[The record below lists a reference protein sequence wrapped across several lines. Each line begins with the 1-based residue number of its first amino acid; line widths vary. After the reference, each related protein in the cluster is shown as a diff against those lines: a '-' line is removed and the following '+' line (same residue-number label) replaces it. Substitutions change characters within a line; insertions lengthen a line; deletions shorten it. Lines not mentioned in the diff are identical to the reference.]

1 METNRPNPPLVG
13 GSTRPPLSESPS
25 PTPPSGD
32 QPAPSRN
39 GQGKLVFQ
47 ITTAGGAIPL
57 EGAEVTLRDSRG
69 YGDAGGGVLSVLY
82 SGRDGKTE
90 AVILPAPVR
99 TYSLEPARDGA
110 PVPYALY
117 NADVR
122 MEGFYAQSYVS
133 IPIFD
138 GITSIQRASL
148 IPLPEN
154 GYEGGVR
161 PDGEMFV
168 EGENPDL

>member
-1 METNRPNPPLVG
+1 MERNIPIPEPRPLP
-13 GSTRPPLSESPS
+13 RPSS
-25 PTPPSGD
+25 
-32 QPAPSRN
+32 PAPSPRPSDGDRSDTRPMT

-57 EGAEVTLRDSRG
+57 EGAEVTLRQSRG
-69 YGDAGGGVLSVLY
+69 PTDSGGDVLSVLY

-90 AVILPAPVR
+90 VLPLPAPAR
-99 TYSLEPARDGA
+99 GYSLEPARDGA

-122 MEGFYAQSYVS
+122 MDGFYKQSYIR
-133 IPIFD
+133 IPVFD

-154 GYEGGVR
+154 GYEGGTR

>member
-1 METNRPNPPLVG
+1 MENPTSTIRPDAAL
-13 GSTRPPLSESPS
+13 T
-25 PTPPSGD
+25 
-32 QPAPSRN
+32 
-39 GQGKLVFQ
+39 GQGRLIFQ

-57 EGAEVTLRDSRG
+57 EGAEITLRQSRSPTDPG
-69 YGDAGGGVLSVLY
+69 GDVLAVQY

-90 AVILPAPVR
+90 ALPLPAPAR
-99 TYSLEPARDGA
+99 GYSLEPARDGA
-110 PVPYALY
+110 PTPYALY

-122 MEGFYAQSYVS
+122 MEGFYAQSYVR

-138 GITSIQRASL
+138 GITSIQRAAL

-154 GYEGGVR
+154 GYEGGTR

>member
-1 METNRPNPPLVG
+1 MERNIPIPEPRPIPRPSSPAP
-13 GSTRPPLSESPS
+13 STRPSD
-25 PTPPSGD
+25 GD
-32 QPAPSRN
+32 RSDTRPMT

-57 EGAEVTLRDSRG
+57 EGAEVTLRQSRG
-69 YGDAGGGVLSVLY
+69 PTDAGGDVLSVLY

-90 AVILPAPVR
+90 ALTLPAPAR
-99 TYSLEPARDGA
+99 GYSLEPARDGA

-122 MEGFYAQSYVS
+122 MDGFYKQSYIR
-133 IPIFD
+133 IPVFD

-161 PDGEMFV
+161 PDGSVFI

>member
-1 METNRPNPPLVG
+1 MERNIPIPEPRPIP
-13 GSTRPPLSESPS
+13 RPSS
-25 PTPPSGD
+25 
-32 QPAPSRN
+32 PAPSPRPSDGDRSDTRPMT
-39 GQGKLVFQ
+39 GQGRLVFQ

-57 EGAEVTLRDSRG
+57 EGAEVTLRQSRG
-69 YGDAGGGVLSVLY
+69 PTDAGGEVLSVLY

-90 AVILPAPVR
+90 VLPLPAPAR
-99 TYSLEPARDGA
+99 GYSLEPARDGA

-122 MEGFYAQSYVS
+122 MDGFYKQSYIR
-133 IPIFD
+133 IPVFD

-154 GYEGGVR
+154 GYEGGTR

>member
-1 METNRPNPPLVG
+1 MERNIPIPEPRPIP
-13 GSTRPPLSESPS
+13 RPSS
-25 PTPPSGD
+25 
-32 QPAPSRN
+32 PAPSPRPSDGDRSDTRPMT
-39 GQGKLVFQ
+39 GQGRLVFQ

-57 EGAEVTLRDSRG
+57 EGAEVTLRQSRG
-69 YGDAGGGVLSVLY
+69 PTDAGGDVLSVLY

-90 AVILPAPVR
+90 VLPLPAPAR
-99 TYSLEPARDGA
+99 GYSLEPARDGA

-122 MEGFYAQSYVS
+122 MDGFYKQSYIR
-133 IPIFD
+133 IPVFD

-154 GYEGGVR
+154 GYEGGTR

>member
-1 METNRPNPPLVG
+1 MERNNNRIQ
-13 GSTRPPLSESPS
+13 SPA
-25 PTPPSGD
+25 
-32 QPAPSRN
+32 PAPSPAPSVDRPS
-39 GQGKLVFQ
+39 GEMTGRGILVFQ

-57 EGAEVTLRDSRG
+57 EGAEITLRADRSASDG
-69 YGDAGGGVLSVLY
+69 NGGEVIAVLF
-82 SGRDGKTE
+82 SGGDGKSEMLT
-90 AVILPAPVR
+90 LPAPAR
-99 TYSLEPARDGA
+99 TLSLEPAKDGA

-122 MEGFYAQSYVS
+122 MDGFYKQSYIR
-133 IPIFD
+133 IPVFD

-154 GYEGGVR
+154 GFEGGVR
-161 PDGEMFV
+161 PDGSVFI

>member
-1 METNRPNPPLVG
+1 MERNIPIPEPRPIP
-13 GSTRPPLSESPS
+13 RPSS
-25 PTPPSGD
+25 
-32 QPAPSRN
+32 PAPSPRPSDGDRSDTRPMT
-39 GQGKLVFQ
+39 GQGRLVFQ

-57 EGAEVTLRDSRG
+57 EGAEVTLRQSRG
-69 YGDAGGGVLSVLY
+69 PTDAGGDVLSILY

-90 AVILPAPVR
+90 VLPLPAPAR
-99 TYSLEPARDGA
+99 GYSLEPARDGA

-122 MEGFYAQSYVS
+122 MDGFYKQSYIR
-133 IPIFD
+133 IPVFD

-154 GYEGGVR
+154 GYEGGTR

>member
-1 METNRPNPPLVG
+1 MERNIPIPEPRPLP
-13 GSTRPPLSESPS
+13 RPSS
-25 PTPPSGD
+25 
-32 QPAPSRN
+32 PAPSPRPSDGDRSDTRPMT

-57 EGAEVTLRDSRG
+57 EGAEVTLRQSRG
-69 YGDAGGGVLSVLY
+69 PTDAGGDVLSVLY

-90 AVILPAPVR
+90 VLTLPAPAR
-99 TYSLEPARDGA
+99 GYSLEPARDGA

-122 MEGFYAQSYVS
+122 MDGFYKQSYIR
-133 IPIFD
+133 IPVFD

-154 GYEGGVR
+154 GFEGGVR
-161 PDGEMFV
+161 PDGDIFV

>member
-1 METNRPNPPLVG
+1 MERNRPYVSPIDRPSQPP
-13 GSTRPPLSESPS
+13 STPAPAPRPPV
-25 PTPPSGD
+25 GD
-32 QPAPSRN
+32 RPDAPMT

-57 EGAEVTLRDSRG
+57 EGAEITLRQSRSPV
-69 YGDAGGGVLSVLY
+69 DAGGDVLAVLL

-90 AVILPAPVR
+90 AVPLPAPAR
-99 TYSLEPARDGA
+99 GFSLEPARDGA

-117 NADVR
+117 NADVT
-122 MEGFYAQSYVS
+122 MEGFYSQSYIR
-133 IPIFD
+133 IPVFD

-154 GYEGGVR
+154 GFEDGSP
-161 PDGEMFV
+161 PDGEKFI
-168 EGENPDL
+168 EGESPDL

>member
-1 METNRPNPPLVG
+1 MERNIPIPEPRPLP
-13 GSTRPPLSESPS
+13 RPSS
-25 PTPPSGD
+25 
-32 QPAPSRN
+32 PAPSPRPSDGDRSDTRPMT

-57 EGAEVTLRDSRG
+57 EGAEVTLRQSRG
-69 YGDAGGGVLSVLY
+69 PTDAGGDVLSVLY

-90 AVILPAPVR
+90 VLTLPAPAR
-99 TYSLEPARDGA
+99 GYSLEPARDGA

-122 MEGFYAQSYVS
+122 MDGFYKQSYIR
-133 IPIFD
+133 IPVFD

-154 GYEGGVR
+154 GFEGRTR
-161 PDGEMFV
+161 PDGDIFV

>member
-1 METNRPNPPLVG
+1 MERNTQSIRP
-13 GSTRPPLSESPS
+13 SAADRPDA
-25 PTPPSGD
+25 TPSGEG
-32 QPAPSRN
+32 R
-39 GQGKLVFQ
+39 LIFQ

-57 EGAEVTLRDSRG
+57 EGAEITLRQSRSPTAPG
-69 YGDAGGGVLSVLY
+69 GDVLAVRY

-90 AVILPAPVR
+90 AISLPAPAR
-99 TYSLEPARDGA
+99 GYSLEPARDGS
-110 PVPYALY
+110 PIPYALY